1 MSKEYKTTEFSA
13 HLSRSRMRKY
23 LHDQLKPQEMAEVE
37 THLKHCAHCSEAMI
51 SYIQTDEPE
60 NYKLLIKKLKGK
72 LTESVKPKEPRF
84 SAAQIKIF
92 RAAAAVTVLFLFSFF
107 AFDKLID
114 KDFNL
119 VSKFE
124 KEGNEQTRRSVFK
137 EDKPQTP
144 AKVSTKDQNEAKT
157 SEPDSADDQQEEME
171 QESMVAENREIKK
184 EEKKEILPVSTTQTA
199 KVVQKKPENQPV
211 PQTATVAEAQEE
223 EVEDVAEEAPVQKA
237 SPVAQ
242 VEKEEAEVVKPEPV
256 APIQKIEKVNSTED
270 QEQKSATERGQ
281 KLPSA
286 TIGQLPL
293 K

>member
-84 SAAQIKIF
+84 SATQIKIF
-92 RAAAAVTVLFLFSFF
+92 RAAAAVAILFLFSFF

-119 VSKFE
+119 ITKFE
-124 KEGNEQTRRSVFK
+124 KKGNEQTRKSVFK
-137 EDKPQTP
+137 EDKPQTT
-144 AKVSTKDQNEAKT
+144 AKVSTRDQNEAKT
-157 SEPDSADDQQEEME
+157 SEPNSADDQQEEIE
-171 QESMVAENREIKK
+171 QGSMAAENREIKQ
-184 EEKKEILPVSTTQTA
+184 EEKKEVHPVSTTQTA
-199 KVVQKKPENQPV
+199 KAVQKKTESQPV
-211 PQTATVAEAQEE
+211 PQTATVAETQEDEIE
-223 EVEDVAEEAPVQKA
+223 EEEAPIQKA

-256 APIQKIEKVNSTED
+256 APIQKIEKVNNIEE
-270 QEQKSATERGQ
+270 QEQKSATERDQ